1 MMTGHVL
8 DRNKALYE
16 EMDGMTK
23 KELKQAY
30 IRLKKRLRDDNRC
43 STMRYQNA
51 KQQIYHF
58 RRRLLKIQREIDYLL
73 KHPYSVGLG
82 TRKDKT
88 GGKQNGS

>member
-1 MMTGHVL
+1 MMSL
-8 DRNKALYE
+8 MLEINKELYE
-16 EMDGMTK
+16 EIDGMTK